1 MWWSTILLCKKNN
14 WKQARQIWLCKYG
27 TGPGSHAHES
37 NENLLLFWSHSV
49 KMYWISFHRK
59 CIITFL
65 IQRTPTNPDR
75 LNRFCS
81 LVHLWSLFRCICQRV
96 IAKNILCL
104 NFWNGDWTS
113 KSENKPDFWLFSV
126 TVYLFKIGVIC
137 NDADLTDAA
146 SFKFEDLFYEFKH
159 LFIKFHTTTSETT
172 YSKCTHCLFGNI

>member
-1 MWWSTILLCKKNN
+1 M
-14 WKQARQIWLCKYG
+14 
-27 TGPGSHAHES
+27 
-37 NENLLLFWSHSV
+37 LFWSHSV
-49 KMYWISFHRK
+49 KMYWISFHQK

-75 LNRFCS
+75 RNRFCS
-81 LVHLWSLFRCICQRV
+81 LVHLWSLFRCICQKV

-104 NFWNGDWTS
+104 NFWDGDWTS
-113 KSENKPDFWLFSV
+113 KSENEPDFWLFSV

-146 SFKFEDLFYEFKH
+146 SFKFEGLFYGFKH
-159 LFIKFHTTTSETT
+159 FFIIKFHTTTSKTT